1 MPSFPRDQ
9 FDDVP
14 EADGRVGA
22 HRAPRRPGRGWIG
35 FAWAAL
41 ATGVLVLIGL
51 FVLSRLDSSFQL
63 VLPGGSGASGTSS
76 ASASAG
82 PTQAPITDPKAVP
95 SALAANLTIS
105 VLNGTA
111 VSGLDDK
118 AGDAIKN
125 AGWPDPARADSSSK
139 SEKVTVV
146 YYSDAQYEGVAR
158 GIAKLLGASQVQLTD
173 AFPGATVTVVL
184 GADYKG

>member
-1 MPSFPRDQ
+1 MASFPRDQ

-14 EADGRVGA
+14 DADGRVGA

-41 ATGVLVLIGL
+41 ATGVLVLVGL
-51 FVLSRLDSSFQL
+51 FVLSRLDASFQL
-63 VLPGGSGASGTSS
+63 ALPGGPAVSGAPGATE
-76 ASASAG
+76 SAG
-82 PTQAPITDPKAVP
+82 PTQPPITDPKAVP
-95 SALAANLTIS
+95 SDLAANLTIS

-111 VSGLDDK
+111 TDDLDDK

-125 AGWPDPARADSSSK
+125 AGWPDPARADSSSR

-158 GIAKLLGASQVQLTD
+158 GIAKLLGATQVQLTD